1 MKNLLN
7 ETFEI
12 EVSIILASFF
22 VGHVLLDLEL
32 IGSFVSGNMGV

>member
-1 MKNLLN
+1 MKNLPN

-12 EVSIILASFF
+12 EVSMILASFF

-32 IGSFVSGNMGV
+32 IASLVSGNMGV